1 MMRKL
6 ESISPNVSGV
16 KNPPD
21 NGGNVGW
28 IPESGPSGGGN
39 GNHSSILAWEKSH
52 GREAWSGKRVG
63 HSLATKQYAPSGLA
77 GEGNLRRG

>member
-39 GNHSSILAWEKSH
+39 GNHSSILAWENLMD
-52 GREAWSGKRVG
+52 GRPGVAKESDTV
-63 HSLATKQYAPSGLA
+63 
-77 GEGNLRRG
+77 